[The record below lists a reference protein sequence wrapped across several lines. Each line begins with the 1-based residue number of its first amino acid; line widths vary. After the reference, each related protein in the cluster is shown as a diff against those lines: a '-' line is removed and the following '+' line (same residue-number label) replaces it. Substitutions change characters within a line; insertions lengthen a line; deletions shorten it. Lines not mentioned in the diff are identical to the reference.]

1 MSSGAPSDK
10 ENIVYDFHLLAQTQ
24 GGGGGALLPL
34 IWLLIIPMM
43 YFMVFRPQAQAQ
55 KKAKAFREALKAG
68 DRVITAG
75 GIFGTISSVE
85 ETSIVLEIAPKTRVR
100 VLRTQIVG
108 EQGAEAKAEAKAD
121 AKAEA
126 KVDDG
131 AAD

>member
-1 MSSGAPSDK
+1 M
-10 ENIVYDFHLLAQTQ
+10 YDFHLLAQTQ

-108 EQGAEAKAEAKAD
+108 EQGPAANATESVAEEA
-121 AKAEA
+121 
-126 KVDDG
+126 
-131 AAD
+131 